1 MARPSGNL
9 QRTGVTGHTLTR
21 TVSDLLR
28 SRKPFLI
35 RHNSSRHI
43 LREAGQID
51 EGPEDEHLGTGAFP
65 LTWPTGTGG
74 SHRGWYRPAQ
84 DLWHYW
90 PASGWFN
97 LRRMTPSLE
106 TFESSLAW
114 CAFPVTDRKSTK
126 WRQTLQAGLSP

>member
-1 MARPSGNL
+1 MPATSTGAGSALPTARL
-9 QRTGVTGHTLTR
+9 HTG
-21 TVSDLLR
+21 
-28 SRKPFLI
+28 FLI

-65 LTWPTGTGG
+65 LTWSTGTGG
-74 SHRGWYRPAQ
+74 SDRGWYRPAR

-90 PASGWFN
+90 PASGWLN